1 MSGITQKGDRTRWS
15 TNIKEDQMYGKPWWV
30 RPKATNRARWSTNI
44 RKDQVHGKPWW
55 MEEDD
60 GEVHIMTLE
69 EAARVQE
76 IIIGCSD
83 DENPLDTAVTEPEII
98 ECSGD
103 ENPLDTAV
111 TEPEIIGCSGD
122 ENPLNN
128 AIIFRTTNYVDVVIA
143 RQMILI
149 EEEKIYKN

>member
-1 MSGITQKGDRTRWS
+1 MSGITQKATNRTRWS

-83 DENPLDTAVTEPEII
+83 DENPLDK
-98 ECSGD
+98 
-103 ENPLDTAV
+103 
-111 TEPEIIGCSGD
+111 
-122 ENPLNN
+122 
-128 AIIFRTTNYVDVVIA
+128 
-143 RQMILI
+143 ILLPMKFSEFVMLLWPQFKDNLFDLGLI
-149 EEEKIYKN
+149 KQEEKHNSRVLRGYCYWK